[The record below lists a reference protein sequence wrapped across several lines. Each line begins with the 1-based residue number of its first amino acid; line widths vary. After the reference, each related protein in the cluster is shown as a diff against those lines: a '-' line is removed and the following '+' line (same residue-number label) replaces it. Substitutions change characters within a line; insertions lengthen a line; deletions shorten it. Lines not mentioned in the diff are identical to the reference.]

1 MDTIM
6 KNSGFTVVELMIS
19 VAILAILL
27 SVGPPAFNTFI
38 KGSEMTANSNDLIGA
53 LNYAR
58 MEAVKRGSSVQLGQ
72 RDGSSWT
79 GGFVAWVDTDEN
91 GALDTGEELQLWEAY
106 SDSSSVSSNNNVSAF
121 TFAATGEVDNIDIL
135 TICDNRTGETGR
147 DISILAS
154 GAIYADEVTCA

>member
-1 MDTIM
+1 ML
-6 KNSGFTVVELMIS
+6 SLL
-19 VAILAILL
+19 ILVFYILCL
-27 SVGPPAFNTFI
+27 
-38 KGSEMTANSNDLIGA
+38 KA
-53 LNYAR
+53 L
-58 MEAVKRGSSVQLGQ
+58 
-72 RDGSSWT
+72 
-79 GGFVAWVDTDEN
+79 DTDEN